1 MSALTIAVMSQK
13 GGVGK
18 STLVANLSVLFTNLG
33 KRVLVCDCDP
43 QSTTYY
49 WCQERAEHVNSK
61 HITCIQLTGDIRK
74 QVEVMKSDYDVI
86 IIDTIGSA
94 KVKSTISSLMC
105 ADIALSPIRPKRRDL
120 ATLEDLDELIH
131 EHVEAI
137 NYDLKTLFVI
147 SQCPSLP
154 SQANRI
160 LAAKAAVQEF
170 GFDVMDSIIYTRNC
184 YDDSE
189 ENGLSVVESSDVK
202 AKAEVEGLFYEL
214 CEKAGLDSAMVAA

>member
-1 MSALTIAVMSQK
+1 MPAMTIAVMSQK

-18 STLVANLSVLFTNLG
+18 STLVANLAVLFSKSG
-33 KRVLVCDCDP
+33 KRVLICDCDP
-43 QSTTYY
+43 QATTYY
-49 WCQERAEHVNSK
+49 WCQERAENTDVD

-86 IIDTIGSA
+86 LIDTIGSA

-131 EHVEAI
+131 EQVEAI
-137 NYDLKTLFVI
+137 NYNLRTLFVI

-154 SQANRI
+154 NQSGRI
-160 LAAKAAVQEF
+160 LAAKDAVREF
-170 GFDVMDSIIYTRNC
+170 GFEPLDSIIYTRNC

-189 ENGLSVVESSDVK
+189 EDGLSVVESSDQK
-202 AKAEVEGLFYEL
+202 AKNEIEGLFEEL
-214 CEKAGLDSAMVAA
+214 LAKTERQHVI